1 MLLKWYINISQEL
14 ISWVKF
20 YVPSRKIHLP
30 SLKARC
36 RLSISLSFCATI
48 LYRFETSS
56 SFMRHIPQ
64 SFCSMRRKLKESEV
78 SEPGVDDGDGSGVL
92 NVVFGLI
99 GARGDGRFCDK
110 RWFDDVDGV
119 DDLMTGM
126 SAASVLSSTSSDS
139 VDIFSAPDDG
149 LSKPSRALSGKAMAS
164 ALFWAA
170 AMRAWDIFSLSSLAA
185 EINRQ

>member
-78 SEPGVDDGDGSGVL
+78 SEPGVEGRI
-92 NVVFGLI
+92 FRRI
-99 GARGDGRFCDK
+99 GWAENTFVRRNTERSQLTPSLQRRVRMLGNLK
-110 RWFDDVDGV
+110 
-119 DDLMTGM
+119 
-126 SAASVLSSTSSDS
+126 
-139 VDIFSAPDDG
+139 IFST
-149 LSKPSRALSGKAMAS
+149 LLMN
-164 ALFWAA
+164 FWTLVILKRSMIGVAA
-170 AMRAWDIFSLSSLAA
+170 CQVTRRVMVILRTNNVMILP
-185 EINRQ
+185 